1 MNVGKIT
8 ICRVASPQAG
18 WKVAEKFHCK
28 AAHGKADGCQTT
40 EKSGLKDPVNQKTRH
55 TDFT

>member
-1 MNVGKIT
+1 MNFGKIT

-28 AAHGKADGCQTT
+28 AAHGKADGC
-40 EKSGLKDPVNQKTRH
+40 
-55 TDFT
+55 